1 MHRGSRGRGR
11 RAGERKREGLGL
23 WGGGEGLTAPEHR
36 VNLCLWAKASHGMAC
51 QYCERMRKRGGERR
65 TPAVRTN
72 CSNWSERKRAEK
84 SGEGKAHGGMTG
96 TGSQVGRGEGEEGPR
111 GAESSPRISC
121 SQPVTFPEQRHQG
134 NAATETRNTGAGTG
148 SRQQQQRPAAA
159 GLLIIIIRRER
170 EREKERE
177 GGGGVEEQEE
187 AREEKR
193 RERKEEEE
201 RKEKERRGER
211 QEVEEEEE
219 EEEVVV
225 VVVVVE
231 VEAI

>member
-96 TGSQVGRGEGEEGPR
+96 TGSQGVPALRGSGVTVGQGSG
-111 GAESSPRISC
+111 I
-121 SQPVTFPEQRHQG
+121 QPADQLQS
-134 NAATETRNTGAGTG
+134 AGYI
-148 SRQQQQRPAAA
+148 P
-159 GLLIIIIRRER
+159 
-170 EREKERE
+170 
-177 GGGGVEEQEE
+177 
-187 AREEKR
+187 
-193 RERKEEEE
+193 
-201 RKEKERRGER
+201 
-211 QEVEEEEE
+211 
-219 EEEVVV
+219 
-225 VVVVVE
+225 
-231 VEAI
+231 